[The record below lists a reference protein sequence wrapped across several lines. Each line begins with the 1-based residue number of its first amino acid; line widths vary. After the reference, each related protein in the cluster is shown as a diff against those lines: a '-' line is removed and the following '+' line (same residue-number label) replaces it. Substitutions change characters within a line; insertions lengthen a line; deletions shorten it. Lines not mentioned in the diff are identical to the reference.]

1 MRSEEFRKSDSAAR
15 FHTVVNQEVL
25 GQAAP
30 ERRLP
35 DESTPDV
42 QAALT
47 ALCKRPHR
55 ARQERNPI
63 NFRELHLEGARPEEA
78 RLDGADL
85 SGAQLQRARLT
96 GAQLQHANLT
106 GAQPQQ
112 AHLAGFHVA
121 LKYAPGYRFVD
132 LLPSPRPPEVPAAA
146 EAKVLPVS
154 EKDTN
159 RPYEPPDRVT
169 QLDTGGREGHRDCM
183 THCHRSV
190 PNYTE
195 RARSVKPYE

>member
-96 GAQLQHANLT
+96 RA
-106 GAQPQQ
+106 